1 MQDILTN
8 PYTWIAV
15 LSVLIVLFVI
25 LCLVIGRDKNKA
37 GKVKRYPV
45 ASVDIGMAQFIGT
58 REKQDDSFGVHTNGN
73 GTFAIVADGIGG
85 FMDGDVASRIAVD
98 TFIENFKMGNVSNNI
113 NFFFNSSAITANE
126 RIRKQFGD
134 KMCGTTV
141 VAAIVADRK
150 LYYTSIGDSII
161 SVFRNGRLIPVN
173 TKHNV
178 ESYLEDQDFFRMN
191 GIFRDCYLLQRP
203 EGHIKDVQVI
213 PNDTCIE
220 IVTDGRVDIRIL
232 EKDVLLYEGTFEHSF
247 SYTPEHPILWNAE
260 KPYLYSLTFT
270 YEDEI
275 ITQKIG
281 FVTYTIGKDREFLVN
296 GVEVKLKGV
305 NHHDTHPQNGWTVTE
320 IEMRTD
326 LELMKKLNM

>member
-178 ESYLEDQDFFRMN
+178 ESYLEELYMSGKITREQALGSNKNRRLMN
-191 GIFRDCYLLQRP
+191 YVGHDGFVNP
-203 EGHIKDVQVI
+203 EEMDKPVNLKVGDK
-213 PNDTCIE
+213 
-220 IVTDGRVDIRIL
+220 
-232 EKDVLLYEGTFEHSF
+232 VLLYSDGVELLSQIEM
-247 SYTPEHPILWNAE
+247 EDILSRKGNAQQ
-260 KPYLYSLTFT
+260 KA
-270 YEDEI
+270 EI
-275 ITQKIG
+275 IMN
-281 FVTYTIGKDREFLVN
+281 TIVYKNAKSKDN
-296 GVEVKLKGV
+296 S
-305 NHHDTHPQNGWTVTE
+305 TVV
-320 IEMRTD
+320 ILD
-326 LELMKKLNM
+326 IH

>member
-8 PYTWIAV
+8 PYTWITV

-98 TFIENFKMGNVSNNI
+98 TFIENFKMGNVGNNI

-178 ESYLEDQDFFRMN
+178 ESYLEELYMSGKITREQALGSNKNRRLMN
-191 GIFRDCYLLQRP
+191 YVGHDGFVNP
-203 EGHIKDVQVI
+203 EEMDKPV
-213 PNDTCIE
+213 NL
-220 IVTDGRVDIRIL
+220 RVGD
-232 EKDVLLYEGTFEHSF
+232 KVLLYSDGVELLSQIEM
-247 SYTPEHPILWNAE
+247 EDILSRKGNAQQ
-260 KPYLYSLTFT
+260 KA
-270 YEDEI
+270 EI
-275 ITQKIG
+275 IMN
-281 FVTYTIGKDREFLVN
+281 TIVYKNAKSKDN
-296 GVEVKLKGV
+296 S
-305 NHHDTHPQNGWTVTE
+305 TVV
-320 IEMRTD
+320 ILD
-326 LELMKKLNM
+326 IY